1 MTNEQVQWK
10 LSRPTYSLSL
20 IDLQIDVAQAFLS
33 FDYTI
38 YQLRTGTIELALGA
52 NSKPQIVV
60 SPGLIFIEPLKSYT
74 ITSAKA
80 DVLDIQIKRE
90 YLLEIATQLG
100 LDWYTNEIFFL
111 NASALNAAL
120 LSQHNERLIAEATT
134 NLAGQAMALDAIV
147 LEIVIEL
154 LRHWLGVRRNPSL
167 ELSRV
172 GLVDRRLRRALEYI
186 HTNYSQELALADI
199 AEAAFLSEYHFA
211 HLFKKITGLTPHNY
225 LAAVRIEQAKLL
237 IGQTDLSMATISTAV
252 GYASQSH
259 FIKIFR
265 SFTGTTPAKY
275 REILKIGQP

>member
-1 MTNEQVQWK
+1 MTNAQVPWK
-10 LSRPTYSLSL
+10 LARQTYSLSL
-20 IDLQIDVAQAFLS
+20 IDLQIETAQALFS

-38 YQLRTGTIELALGA
+38 YQVRAGSVELSLGA
-52 NSKPQIVV
+52 NTKPQIVR
-60 SPGLIFIEPLKSYT
+60 SPGLIFIEPLKNYT
-74 ITSAKA
+74 IINANA
-80 DVLDIQIKRE
+80 DMLDIQIKRE

-111 NASALNAAL
+111 NSSTSKASLLN
-120 LSQHNERLIAEATT
+120 QHNERLIAEATT
-134 NLAGQAMALDAIV
+134 NLAGQVMALDAIV

-225 LAAVRIEQAKLL
+225 LAAVRIEQAKQL
-237 IGQTDLSMATISTAV
+237 IGQTDLSMATISADV

-275 REILKIGQP
+275 REILKIG